1 MEKFR
6 LGVSATIAGL
16 LIILILQNMVSVDVR
31 LLWWTITIPRA
42 LLLALAVMGGFVIGV
57 LVRMRRT

>member
-16 LIILILQNMVSVDVR
+16 LIIVILQNMVSVDVR
-31 LLWWTITIPRA
+31 LLWWTITMPRA

-57 LVRMRRT
+57 LVRMRRS